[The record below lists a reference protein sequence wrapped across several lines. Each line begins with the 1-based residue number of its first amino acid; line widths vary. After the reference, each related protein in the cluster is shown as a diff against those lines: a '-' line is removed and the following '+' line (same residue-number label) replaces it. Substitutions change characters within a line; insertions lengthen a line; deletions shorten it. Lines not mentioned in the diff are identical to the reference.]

1 MWQSTSR
8 VVDERSKR
16 AGQVFFSKRSSKYK
30 ALSCLSF
37 CVWSFPVTSQ
47 SGQIYLNLRTAIY
60 SMGRAGDVKAQWKGS
75 GSRNW
80 IFCMNQFSLDDKHFI
95 TCQLRSMAGPLNSL
109 HYARKLSWKS
119 MTIELFF
126 AHLQYVHV
134 GFKMN
139 ISFSTAVP
147 GCISSIKQCCI
158 WFSFLCWTAF
168 FMQALSHP
176 ILNVIAKNLETQS
189 SVYAVA
195 IIISQLHFF

>member
-1 MWQSTSR
+1 MQLKHTTLAWADPEDIHPNAEQSVLSQHKDRLRIAWEMWQSTSS

-80 IFCMNQFSLDDKHFI
+80 IFCMNQFSLDEALYHMSVEIDGWAAE
-95 TCQLRSMAGPLNSL
+95 QPSL
-109 HYARKLSWKS
+109 C
-119 MTIELFF
+119 T
-126 AHLQYVHV
+126 
-134 GFKMN
+134 
-139 ISFSTAVP
+139 
-147 GCISSIKQCCI
+147 
-158 WFSFLCWTAF
+158 
-168 FMQALSHP
+168 
-176 ILNVIAKNLETQS
+176 
-189 SVYAVA
+189 
-195 IIISQLHFF
+195 